1 VACPAAKEDEIV
13 IVKLKSILAMLV
25 MAAITIGIPLV
36 IYRIAPTP
44 WPHQIPN
51 PAHMKIMVQQ
61 RDIPDHLIINILAVV
76 LWIVWLKL
84 VTTLIRETVVQ
95 FRHRQGPTTATSA
108 SPARGAIEPG
118 GGALARLVSI
128 AFAAS
133 ITLSSTAASAAPTL
147 PTAPAMSA
155 PERGPVATQTVARTS
170 VTPSATVTGQRWVVG
185 KGDSMW
191 SIASAALGDGARV
204 SEIMDLNP
212 NTTVATVLTVGRVL
226 HLPADATVPA
236 DRLPT
241 DDVATARDEAVAAA
255 SGDGNNMVMVRS
267 GDDLW
272 GIIERTAGEPTT
284 PADVAAVAHANQ
296 GAGTVEGPWRFD
308 ETKPDLIYPGMNLD
322 VAPALTNHHL
332 TVVPPTGSDAPPAVI
347 ADTPPEPPP
356 SSSTT
361 VDPDLPDTTVA
372 ADAADDPAPAPD
384 TAADSPAAPA
394 PVTSAPVAA
403 STVEPAVLAVPLPRP
418 GLAPP
423 VVIPV
428 SSGATAA
435 AIQPGDAAATLPPA
449 TIKAPAR
456 PEARDT
462 VPVALGLAGMSL
474 ATTLGLLA
482 RNRRRR
488 HAQVKPGHHVP
499 VPTGDLA
506 AAEQVLR
513 SAARLGRVERVNGAL
528 RHLGP
533 ELAKFTAPVRSQYI
547 AVSDDDVIVMLDVPL
562 PAPSGWVQCAG
573 GLGWRCD
580 LDDVSLQ
587 CAADCNAHPWPA
599 LVPLGVTEDGTDILI
614 DIEGFGITAFTGDL
628 AGQVLGA
635 MVCSLASS
643 PTSGIVNMVDDNR
656 IVLHGLGQFLENRL
670 KVTTVDAMID
680 RLEEWVEP
688 FAFDEFHVLQQRH
701 DDPGQMEP
709 YVAAIVTTVAPPAR
723 ERLERLGCNGS
734 RPISVVT
741 LDPSIAT
748 KTFAI
753 DGDGHTTVCGFDVR
767 CHRISSVVADAV
779 IELFD
784 HVDATAETPNE
795 PPPPPAPEIL
805 SAPIAATLFAPSGD
819 AVWEL
824 GVLGLLRA
832 SHPTFTELKTPRL
845 LELFTLLALHPC
857 GLSSDD
863 LYDKVFPDKPAT
875 PDKRAATMKARAT
888 DLRKV
893 LGNGDPIIGR
903 RFLPLSPASGEQ
915 LYRLTDVTVD
925 AAQFVQLLDT
935 SAKQDDTTTA
945 ATLTV
950 ALELVY
956 GEIGKGDLA
965 RYAWSTAI
973 VQQLVVAVTRAGQRL
988 ATIAMAAGDPA
999 RADWAATQTRLAVP
1013 YDQSV
1018 IPLAIA
1024 ARTALGD
1031 RRGVRQLR
1039 DELDDTHDG
1048 DLTPEVRAAFDQSSA
1063 AS

>member
-1 VACPAAKEDEIV
+1 V
-13 IVKLKSILAMLV
+13 IVRLKSVAAMLV
-25 MAAITIGIPLV
+25 MAVITIGIPLV
-36 IYRIAPTP
+36 IYRIAPAP

-51 PAHMKIMVQQ
+51 LAHMKIMVRQ
-61 RDIPDHLIINILAVV
+61 RDVPDHLIINILAVV
-76 LWIVWLKL
+76 LWMVWLKL

-95 FRHRQGPTTATSA
+95 FRHRQRPTIATSM
-108 SPARGAIEPG
+108 SPAQGAIEPG
-118 GGALARLVSI
+118 GGVLARLVSI

-147 PTAPAMSA
+147 TTGAAASA
-155 PERGPVATQTVARTS
+155 PERGPTATQTAVARSTVTS
-170 VTPSATVTGQRWVVG
+170 ASTVTGQQWVVR

-204 SEIMDLNP
+204 SEVMDLNP
-212 NTTVATVLTVGRVL
+212 NTTVATVLVVGRVL
-226 HLPADATVPA
+226 YLPTDAKIPA

-241 DDVATARDEAVAAA
+241 DAVASAHDEAVTSVRA
-255 SGDGNNMVMVRS
+255 DGHHMVMVRS

-272 GIIERTAGEPTT
+272 GIIERTVGEPTT
-284 PADVAAVAHANQ
+284 PDDVAAVAHANE

-308 ETKPDLIYPGMNLD
+308 ETNPDLIYPGMNLD
-322 VAPALTNHHL
+322 VAPALTNHH
-332 TVVPPTGSDAPPAVI
+332 PTAAPA
-347 ADTPPEPPP
+347 ASDTPPVPPAAAEVET
-356 SSSTT
+356 STPVT
-361 VDPDLPDTTVA
+361 TLDPDMADTTIA
-372 ADAADDPAPAPD
+372 ADAADDPTPAAPPEI
-384 TAADSPAAPA
+384 TAADSPTTPA
-394 PVTSAPVAA
+394 SVVSVPVEASTA
-403 STVEPAVLAVPLPRP
+403 STVASAGLGGPALSGVPLPRP

-428 SSGATAA
+428 SSGATAPA
-435 AIQPGDAAATLPPA
+435 VGVQPGDAAATLPPA
-449 TIKAPAR
+449 TIPAR
-456 PEARDT
+456 VPADST

-474 ATTLGLLA
+474 AATLGLLE

-528 RHLGP
+528 RHLSP
-533 ELAKFTAPVRSQYI
+533 ELAKLTAPVRSQYV
-547 AVSDDDVIVMLDVPL
+547 AVSDEDVIVMLDVPL

-573 GLGWRCD
+573 GLGWRCE
-580 LDDVSLQ
+580 LDDVTLQ
-587 CAADCNAHPWPA
+587 CAAADNAHPWPA

-656 IVLHGLGQFLENRL
+656 IVLHGLGQFLENRF

-680 RLEEWVEP
+680 RLEVWVEP

-709 YVAAIVTTVAPPAR
+709 YVAAIVTNVAPAAR
-723 ERLERLGCNGS
+723 ARLEALGCNGS

-741 LDPSIAT
+741 LDPTIAT
-748 KTFAI
+748 TTFAI
-753 DGDGHTTVCGFDVR
+753 DADGHTTVCGFDVR
-767 CHRISSVVADAV
+767 CHRVTSIVARAV
-779 IELFD
+779 SELFD
-784 HVDATAETPNE
+784 QVDTTPETANE
-795 PPPPPAPEIL
+795 PAAQTTPAPPGQL
-805 SAPIAATLFAPSGD
+805 FAPAPSGD
-819 AVWEL
+819 AGWEL
-824 GVLGLLRA
+824 GVLGLLQA

-845 LELFTLLALHPC
+845 LELFTLLALHPR
-857 GLSSDD
+857 GLSADD

-875 PDKRAATMKARAT
+875 PDKRAAAMKARAT
-888 DLRKV
+888 DLRKM
-893 LGNGDPIIGR
+893 LGDGDPIVGR
-903 RFLPLSPASGEQ
+903 RFLPLSPASGDQ
-915 LYRLTDVTVD
+915 NYRLTDVTVD
-925 AAQFVQLLDT
+925 ASEFVQLLDT
-935 SAKQDDTTTA
+935 SAKQDDTTAA

-988 ATIAMAAGDPA
+988 ATIALAAGDPV

-1048 DLTPEVRAAFDQSSA
+1048 DLTPEVRAAFDRSSA

>member
-1 VACPAAKEDEIV
+1 MIV
-13 IVKLKSILAMLV
+13 RLKSFAAMLV

-36 IYRIAPTP
+36 IYRIAPAP

-51 PAHMKIMVQQ
+51 LGHMKIMVRQ
-61 RDIPDHLIINILAVV
+61 RDVPDHLVINILAVV
-76 LWIVWLKL
+76 LWLVWLKL
-84 VTTLIRETVVQ
+84 VTTLVRETVVQ
-95 FRHRQGPTTATSA
+95 FRYRTRHTPTA
-108 SPARGAIEPG
+108 SVGPARGAIEPG
-118 GGALARLVSI
+118 GGVLARLVSI

-147 PTAPAMSA
+147 STAAVVSV
-155 PERGPVATQTVARTS
+155 PERGPVATQTTVRSS
-170 VTPSATVTGQRWVVG
+170 VSTVTGQRWVVQR
-185 KGDSMW
+185 GDSMW

-204 SEIMDLNP
+204 SEVMDLNP

-226 HLPADATVPA
+226 TLPADATVPA
-236 DRLPT
+236 DR
-241 DDVATARDEAVAAA
+241 VATDAVASARDEAV
-255 SGDGNNMVMVRS
+255 STGGDGHHLVMVRS

-284 PADVAAVAHANQ
+284 PDDVAVVAHANE
-296 GAGTVEGPWRFD
+296 GAGTAEGPWWFD
-308 ETKPDLIYPGMNLD
+308 ETNPDLIYPGMNLD

-332 TVVPPTGSDAPPAVI
+332 TVVPPVAS
-347 ADTPPEPPP
+347 DTPPAFTPQAPPVP
-356 SSSTT
+356 SSST
-361 VDPDLPDTTVA
+361 VDPDMPDTTVA
-372 ADAADDPAPAPD
+372 ADASDDPEQTTAA
-384 TAADSPAAPA
+384 AADSPAAPL
-394 PVTSAPVAA
+394 VPVAG
-403 STVEPAVLAVPLPRP
+403 STAEPVAPTGLPIPVSVAVPVPVAVPLPRP

-428 SSGATAA
+428 SGGATVAA
-435 AIQPGDAAATLPPA
+435 AQPGDTAATLPPS
-449 TIKAPAR
+449 TIPAPSA
-456 PEARDT
+456 PGSGAT

-474 ATTLGLLA
+474 AATLALLE

-506 AAEQVLR
+506 AVEQVLR

-528 RHLGP
+528 RHLGA
-533 ELAKFTAPVRSQYI
+533 ELATFTAPVRSLYV
-547 AVSDDDVIVMLDVPL
+547 AVSDDDVIVMLDVAL
-562 PAPSGWVQCAG
+562 PAPAGWVACDG
-573 GLGWRCD
+573 GFGWRCD
-580 LDDVSLQ
+580 LDDVTLRY
-587 CAADCNAHPWPA
+587 AADCNAHPWPA

-614 DIEGFGITAFTGDL
+614 DIEGFGITAFTGEL

-635 MVCSLASS
+635 MVCSIASS
-643 PTSGIVNMVDDNR
+643 PTSGIVNIVDDNR

-670 KVTTVDAMID
+670 TVTTVDDMID
-680 RLEEWVEP
+680 RLEAWVEP
-688 FAFDEFHVLQQRH
+688 YQFDEFHVLQQRH

-709 YVAAIVTTVAPPAR
+709 CVAAIVTNVPRAAR

-741 LDPSIAT
+741 LDASIAT
-748 KTFAI
+748 TTFPI
-753 DGDGHTTVCGFDVR
+753 DADGHTTVCGFDVR
-767 CHRISSVVADAV
+767 CHRINSVVADAV

-784 HVDATAETPNE
+784 HAATTPETVNE
-795 PPPPPAPEIL
+795 PAPQAAPPAR
-805 SAPIAATLFAPSGD
+805 SAPAIAATLFEPSGD
-819 AVWEL
+819 VVWEL

-832 SHPTFTELKTPRL
+832 SHPTFAELKTPRL
-845 LELFTLLALHPC
+845 LELFTLLALHPR

-863 LYDKVFPDKPAT
+863 LYDRLFADKPAT
-875 PDKRAATMKARAT
+875 PDKRAAVMKARAT

-893 LGNGDPIIGR
+893 LGNGDPVIGR
-903 RFLPLSPASGEQ
+903 RFLPISPASGEQ
-915 LYRLTDVTVD
+915 IYRLTDVTVD
-925 AAQFVQLLDT
+925 ASKFLELLDS
-935 SAKQDDTTTA
+935 SAKQHDTTAT

-956 GEIGKGDLA
+956 GEIGKGELA

-973 VQQLVVAVTRAGQRL
+973 VQHLVVAVTRAGQRL
-988 ATIAMAAGDPA
+988 ASIALAAGDPA

-1013 YDQSV
+1013 YDQTV
-1018 IPLAIA
+1018 IPLAVA

-1031 RRGVRQLR
+1031 RHGVRQLR

-1048 DLTPEVRAAFDQSSA
+1048 DLTPEVKEAFARSSA

>member
-1 VACPAAKEDEIV
+1 
-13 IVKLKSILAMLV
+13 
-25 MAAITIGIPLV
+25 
-36 IYRIAPTP
+36 
-44 WPHQIPN
+44 
-51 PAHMKIMVQQ
+51 
-61 RDIPDHLIINILAVV
+61 
-76 LWIVWLKL
+76 
-84 VTTLIRETVVQ
+84 
-95 FRHRQGPTTATSA
+95 
-108 SPARGAIEPG
+108 
-118 GGALARLVSI
+118 
-128 AFAAS
+128 
-133 ITLSSTAASAAPTL
+133 
-147 PTAPAMSA
+147 
-155 PERGPVATQTVARTS
+155 
-170 VTPSATVTGQRWVVG
+170 
-185 KGDSMW
+185 
-191 SIASAALGDGARV
+191 
-204 SEIMDLNP
+204 
-212 NTTVATVLTVGRVL
+212 
-226 HLPADATVPA
+226 
-236 DRLPT
+236 
-241 DDVATARDEAVAAA
+241 
-255 SGDGNNMVMVRS
+255 
-267 GDDLW
+267 
-272 GIIERTAGEPTT
+272 
-284 PADVAAVAHANQ
+284 
-296 GAGTVEGPWRFD
+296 
-308 ETKPDLIYPGMNLD
+308 
-322 VAPALTNHHL
+322 
-332 TVVPPTGSDAPPAVI
+332 
-347 ADTPPEPPP
+347 
-356 SSSTT
+356 
-361 VDPDLPDTTVA
+361 
-372 ADAADDPAPAPD
+372 
-384 TAADSPAAPA
+384 
-394 PVTSAPVAA
+394 
-403 STVEPAVLAVPLPRP
+403 
-418 GLAPP
+418 
-423 VVIPV
+423 
-428 SSGATAA
+428 
-435 AIQPGDAAATLPPA
+435 
-449 TIKAPAR
+449 
-456 PEARDT
+456 
-462 VPVALGLAGMSL
+462 
-474 ATTLGLLA
+474 
-482 RNRRRR
+482 
-488 HAQVKPGHHVP
+488 
-499 VPTGDLA
+499 
-506 AAEQVLR
+506 
-513 SAARLGRVERVNGAL
+513 
-528 RHLGP
+528 
-533 ELAKFTAPVRSQYI
+533 
-547 AVSDDDVIVMLDVPL
+547 
-562 PAPSGWVQCAG
+562 VQCAG

-753 DGDGHTTVCGFDVR
+753 DGDGHT
-767 CHRISSVVADAV
+767 
-779 IELFD
+779 
-784 HVDATAETPNE
+784 TPNE